1 MVINALMKFFGAGSS
16 SSEPAAKPA
25 SATASTPSATASSEP
40 KAAPKTSV
48 KELES
53 FVDYVVKALVDN
65 PEDVKIVT
73 EAEGDCKVIKI
84 TCRKEDVGKIVGKKG
99 KTIIALRSLVGGA
112 ASRLQEKVS
121 VEVID

>member
-1 MVINALMKFFGAGSS
+1 MVIKALMRFFGGG
-16 SSEPAAKPA
+16 
-25 SATASTPSATASSEP
+25 SSEP
-40 KAAPKTSV
+40 KQAAASTATASERKPSSGKTSI
-48 KELES
+48 KDLEA

-73 EAEGDCKVIKI
+73 EPEGDGKVIKI

-121 VEVID
+121 VEVVD

>member
-16 SSEPAAKPA
+16 EPAAKPA
-25 SATASTPSATASSEP
+25 AAAQTSSSSAAASSEP
-40 KAAPKTSV
+40 KTAPKTSV
-48 KELES
+48 KELEA
-53 FVDYVVKALVDN
+53 FVDYVVKALVDS
-65 PEDVKIVT
+65 PEEVKIAT
-73 EAEGDCKVIKI
+73 EAEGDGKVIKI
-84 TCRKEDVGKIVGKKG
+84 SCRKEDVGKIVGKKG

>member
-1 MVINALMKFFGAGSS
+1 VVINALMKFFGAGSS

-25 SATASTPSATASSEP
+25 AAPAPAAEKAGSSEP

-48 KELES
+48 KELEG

-73 EAEGDCKVIKI
+73 EAEGEGKVIKI
-84 TCRKEDVGKIVGKKG
+84 SCRKEDVGKIVGKKG

-112 ASRLQEKVS
+112 ASRLQEKIS

>member
-1 MVINALMKFFGAGSS
+1 MVIKALMRFFGAGSS
-16 SSEPAAKPA
+16 E
-25 SATASTPSATASSEP
+25 EP
-40 KAAPKTSV
+40 KRTGAGSSASESRKPSSGKTSI
-48 KELES
+48 KDLEG

-65 PEDVKIVT
+65 PGDVKIAT
-73 EAEGDCKVIKI
+73 EAEGDGKVIKI

-121 VEVID
+121 VEVVD